1 MSNIVGTKI
10 RSLREEKGITQEYLA
25 ACLGLTQSN
34 YGRMEK
40 SDARIT
46 IPKLFKIAEV
56 LEIKVSHLLGEPSN
70 QVIHQHD
77 NETASAAYSFETMGS
92 DKEHIT
98 SLKEEIQFLRAILN
112 SKIEVQKG
120 SAHS

>member
-1 MSNIVGTKI
+1 MNNTIGTKI

-40 SDARIT
+40 DDARIT

-56 LEIKVSHLLGEPSN
+56 LEVRVGYLLDE
-70 QVIHQHD
+70 QATQIIHQHN
-77 NETASAAYSFETMGS
+77 NELANAYNVDTMVA
-92 DKEHIT
+92 DKDHIA
-98 SLKEEIQFLRAILN
+98 SLKEEIQFLRSKLN
-112 SKIEVQKG
+112 TL
-120 SAHS
+120 

>member
-1 MSNIVGTKI
+1 MSNVVGTKI

-46 IPKLFKIAEV
+46 IPKLFKIA
-56 LEIKVSHLLGEPSN
+56 
-70 QVIHQHD
+70 
-77 NETASAAYSFETMGS
+77 
-92 DKEHIT
+92 
-98 SLKEEIQFLRAILN
+98 
-112 SKIEVQKG
+112 
-120 SAHS
+120 